1 METLL
6 TISVYAF
13 ILILLVVIG
22 FFITWLVGKIIKKQG
37 PTRTGKIGM
46 IIAAS
51 FLALSIISISISAT
65 KINNAEAATERVNK
79 QKNKNFKSSSEKFTK
94 TYLSAGGKMEEIGT
108 SEYQYWGDEIDS
120 SDDSDDFDVDTVVAD
135 AVSYNSAKISDAND
149 ELDVLKKAL
158 GKMKTNDT
166 GKYDTKGYEKAY
178 LRIKKLGSFVSYPNG
193 SYYDFN
199 DKMTKLDDAVNESYD
214 WMSE

>member
-37 PTRTGKIGM
+37 PTKTGKIGM

-51 FLALSIISISISAT
+51 FLALSVITISISAT
-65 KINNAEAATERVNK
+65 KISSDEANTEKINK
-79 QKNKNFKSSSEKFTK
+79 QKDNNFKSASEKFTR
-94 TYLSAGGKMEEIGT
+94 TYLSAGGKMEEVGT
-108 SEYQYWGDEIDS
+108 SEYKYWGDKIDD
-120 SDDSDDFDVDTVVAD
+120 SDSSDDFDVNEVVAD
-135 AVSYNSAKISDAND
+135 AVAYNSAKISDANN
-149 ELDVLKKAL
+149 ELDVLKKSL
-158 GKMKTNDT
+158 NKMKTNDT

-178 LRIKKLGSFVSYPNG
+178 LRIKKLGSFVSYPTG
-193 SYYDFN
+193 SYLDFN

-214 WMSE
+214 WMTE